1 MVIRQSILIFPPPAV
16 VITVKFKY
24 KHNNQPLMNTE
35 ILEQI
40 GLSKNEIKI
49 YFALLELEQSSAT
62 PIVKKSGVPNSKVY
76 PTLDKLIKRGLVSYV
91 IKNNVK
97 YFQASDPKNIIDFL
111 NDKENLI
118 SQQKKEI
125 EKLIPQI
132 EHKRKLAKDKQEAT
146 IYEGFD
152 GIKVAFNNVLSKV
165 PQNTEYYVFTL
176 GDELEKSELKHFF
189 RDYHKKRIQKKIK
202 VKLIA
207 NEKIRKTFLKHHLY
221 KNMKVKF
228 TKLKLPTGIFIYENY
243 VMTVTWIGEPTAFVI
258 KSKNNAERY
267 KEFFLELWKTA
278 TP

>member
-1 MVIRQSILIFPPPAV
+1 
-16 VITVKFKY
+16 
-24 KHNNQPLMNTE
+24 MNIE

-76 PTLDKLIKRGLVSYV
+76 PTLEKLIKRGLVSYV

-97 YFQASDPKNIIDFL
+97 YFQASDPKNLIDFL
-111 NDKENLI
+111 NDKEKLI

-125 EKLIPQI
+125 EKLIPKI
-132 EHKRKLAKDKQEAT
+132 ERKRELAKDKQEAT

-152 GIKVAFNNVLSKV
+152 GIKVAFNNILNKV
-165 PQNTEYYVFTL
+165 PKNQEYYVFTL
-176 GDELEKSELKHFF
+176 GEELGKTELKHFF

-207 NEKIRKTFLKHHLY
+207 NKKIRTIFLKHHLY

-228 TKLKLPTGIFIYENY
+228 SKLKLPTGIFIYEDY
-243 VMTVTWIGEPTAFVI
+243 VMTVGWIGDPTAFVI
-258 KSKNNAERY
+258 KSKNNAEKY
-267 KEFFLELWKTA
+267 KEFFLELWKVA

>member
-1 MVIRQSILIFPPPAV
+1 
-16 VITVKFKY
+16 
-24 KHNNQPLMNTE
+24 MNIE

-97 YFQASDPKNIIDFL
+97 YFQASDPKNLIDLL
-111 NDKENLI
+111 NEKEKQL

-132 EHKRKLAKDKQEAT
+132 EHKRKLAKDRQEAT
-146 IYEGFD
+146 IYEGFS
-152 GIKVAFNNVLSKV
+152 GVKVAFNNILNTV
-165 PQNTEYYVFTL
+165 PKNHEYFVFTL
-176 GDELEKSELKHFF
+176 GEELGRPELKHFF
-189 RDYHKKRIQKKIK
+189 RNYHKKRIQKKIK

-207 NEKIRKTFLKHHLY
+207 NEKIKTIFNKYHIY
-221 KNMKVKF
+221 RNMKVKF
-228 TKLKLPTGIFIYENY
+228 SKLKLPTGIFIYENY
-243 VMTVTWIGEPTAFVI
+243 VMTVVWLGDPTAFVI
-258 KSKNNAERY
+258 KSKSNAEKY
-267 KEFFLELWKTA
+267 KEFFNEIWKTA

>member
-1 MVIRQSILIFPPPAV
+1 M
-16 VITVKFKY
+16 K
-24 KHNNQPLMNTE
+24 TE

-97 YFQASDPKNIIDFL
+97 YFQASDPKNLIDFL
-111 NDKENLI
+111 NDKEKLI
-118 SQQKKEI
+118 SQQKREI

-132 EHKRKLAKDKQEAT
+132 EHKRELAKDKQEST
-146 IYEGFD
+146 IYEGFN
-152 GIKVAFNNVLSKV
+152 GVKVAFNNILNKV
-165 PQNTEYYVFTL
+165 PPNNEYYVFTL
-176 GDELEKSELKHFF
+176 GEELGKSELKHFF

-207 NEKIRKTFLKHHLY
+207 NEKIRTIFKKYHIY
-221 KNMKVKF
+221 KNMNVKF
-228 TKLKLPTGIFIYENY
+228 SKLKLPLGIFIYEDY
-243 VMTVTWIGEPTAFVI
+243 VMTVVWGEEPTAFVI
-258 KSKNNAERY
+258 KSRNNAEKY
-267 KEFFLELWKTA
+267 KEFFLEIWKTA
-278 TP
+278 TL

>member
-1 MVIRQSILIFPPPAV
+1 
-16 VITVKFKY
+16 
-24 KHNNQPLMNTE
+24 MNTE

-49 YFALLELEQSSAT
+49 YFALLELEQSTAT

-97 YFQASDPKNIIDFL
+97 YFQASDPKNLIDFL
-111 NDKENLI
+111 NNKEKLI
-118 SQQKKEI
+118 SEQKKEI
-125 EKLIPQI
+125 ENLIPQI
-132 EHKRKLAKDKQEAT
+132 ERKRKLAKDKQEAT

-152 GIKVAFNNVLSKV
+152 GIKVAFSNILNKV
-165 PQNTEYYVFTL
+165 PRNQEYYVFTL
-176 GDELEKSELKHFF
+176 GGELGRSELKHFF

-202 VKLIA
+202 VNLIA
-207 NEKIRKTFLKHHLY
+207 DEKIRDTFLKHHKFKY
-221 KNMKVKF
+221 MKVKF
-228 TKLKLPTGIFIYENY
+228 TKQKLPTGIFIYEDY
-243 VMTVTWIGEPTAFVI
+243 VMTVVWIGDPTAFVI

-267 KEFFLELWKTA
+267 KEFFQDIWKTA

>member
-1 MVIRQSILIFPPPAV
+1 
-16 VITVKFKY
+16 
-24 KHNNQPLMNTE
+24 MNTE

-62 PIVKKSGVPNSKVY
+62 PIVKKSGIPNSKVY
-76 PTLDKLIKRGLVSYV
+76 STLDKLIKRGLVSYV

-97 YFQASDPKNIIDFL
+97 YFQASDPENIIDLL
-111 NDKENLI
+111 NEKEKQL
-118 SQQKKEI
+118 SQQRKEI

-132 EHKRKLAKDKQEAT
+132 EYKRKLAKNVQEAT

-152 GIKVAFNNVLSKV
+152 GIKVAFNNILNKV
-165 PQNTEYYVFTL
+165 PKNNEYHVFTL
-176 GDELEKSELKHFF
+176 GEELEKSELKHFF

-207 NEKIRKTFLKHHLY
+207 NEKIRTIFKKYHIY
-221 KNMKVKF
+221 KNMNVRF
-228 TKLKLPTGIFIYENY
+228 SKLKLPTGIFIYEDY
-243 VMTVTWIGEPTAFVI
+243 VMTVVWLGDPTAFVI
-258 KSKNNAERY
+258 KSKNNAEKY
-267 KEFFLELWKTA
+267 KDFFNEMWKTA